1 MMERESEKEK
11 ERVLRRVSV
20 SHGLAAL
27 ASLRPG
33 WAESKTANSQQYSQH
48 MHQLEASQ
56 MLVQYKKCNA
66 SSRNPQAA
74 ALKTSP

>member
-11 ERVLRRVSV
+11 ERVLRCVSV

-33 WAESKTANSQQYSQH
+33 WVESKTANSQQCSQH

-66 SSRNPQAA
+66 SRNPQAA